1 MVIEE
6 QDFKLILISGDRFDL
21 EVLCTINK
29 GKSNERKE
37 FKNVAYGVTLEYA
50 LKYVANFRIA
60 NKYDN
65 SISLAT
71 YLKEYKDIIS
81 EISKL
86 CQI

>member
-6 QDFKLILISGDRFDL
+6 QDFKLIPISGDRFDL

-29 GKSNERKE
+29 GKSNERRE

-50 LKYVANFRIA
+50 LKYVANFRIT

-65 SISLAT
+65 SISFTT
-71 YLKEYKDIIS
+71 YLKEYRDIIS
-81 EISKL
+81 EINKL

>member
-6 QDFKLILISGDRFDL
+6 QDFKLIPVSGDRFDL

-50 LKYVANFRIA
+50 LKYVANFRIT

>member
-6 QDFKLILISGDRFDL
+6 QDFKLIPISGDRFDL

-29 GKSNERKE
+29 GKSNERRE

-50 LKYVANFRIA
+50 LKYVANFIII

-71 YLKEYKDIIS
+71 YLKEYRDIIS
-81 EISKL
+81 EINKL